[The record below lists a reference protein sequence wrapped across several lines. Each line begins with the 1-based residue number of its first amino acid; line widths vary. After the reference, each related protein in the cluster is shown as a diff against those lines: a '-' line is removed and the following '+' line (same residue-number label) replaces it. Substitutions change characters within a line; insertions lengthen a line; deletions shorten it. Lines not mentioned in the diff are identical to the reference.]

1 MKKLYSLLVLS
12 FFVFSFCGIASAQ
25 LLDENFDYT
34 AGTNITD
41 NGWTAHS
48 GAGTNPITV
57 NSGGLSYTGYVNSG
71 IGNAAL
77 LDNTGED
84 DNITFTAQT
93 SGTLYFSFLI
103 NVASIADGYFL
114 HLKDASFGY
123 AARVFIKNSSDTLQF
138 GLSNSSTAN
147 FATTPTAFDTNTTY
161 LCIVKYDIATSDC
174 SLWVLSSGVPATEAA
189 AGTPEV
195 TATGG
200 GISTVEGI
208 ALRQYSSSQ
217 NIIVDGIRVSTTW
230 DFAAAPPSTPTI
242 AVSPASL
249 TNFTYTIG
257 NGPSDVQSYTL
268 NGANLTP
275 ASGNITVTG
284 STNYEVSSD
293 SSTFS
298 GTLDI
303 AYTGGTLSDT
313 TIYVRLKAG
322 LSNGAYNSE
331 SISNSGGGATTQNVT
346 VSGSVASLNLLFT
359 ENFDY
364 SAGDT
369 LLTHGWMLSGS
380 NTTNPLIVS
389 SHGLT
394 LPNYLYNAGNSV
406 AMTTSGEDVYNN
418 FTSVGISSGNVYL
431 SFLVNVSAAQTGDYF
446 IALSPASAQYNY
458 YDRIHIK
465 SSGSGFVIGV
475 SKSNEASGGA
485 VYGSTELSLNKTYL
499 VVSKYSFNPA
509 DTTDDAISIYV
520 FGSNIPAMEP
530 GTPKI
535 GPYTFSGKN
544 DVTDISTV
552 TLRQGSSSAAPS
564 LTIDGIHVDTTWNIS
579 TAMQVSIAEA
589 RKDDNHDLIP
599 DHKVTGDTL
608 MITGVITSPLL
619 SSSSTE
625 WFVQDATAGIQIFS
639 YGALPATNFV
649 MGDSVF
655 VIGTVDQYRGL
666 TEFAPLT
673 LDSTNFGLI
682 KHNAV
687 TPAPVKLTLTE
698 FNANPEN
705 YESMLVEI
713 DTLSKAS
720 GTWPSASSNGYIDV
734 RNASETDTV
743 LMFLSSYTNIPGT
756 TEPSYPINLVGIGN
770 QYSSGSSVYNDGYEI
785 MPRDTSD
792 IKPTVLTGIEGN
804 GGTRVYT
811 FQLYQNYPNPFNP
824 TTIIKFEV
832 PKSEKVVLKVY
843 DILGRE
849 VKTLYNAVAPQGIT
863 QVNFDASNLATGV
876 YVYTIKTADAMI
888 SKKLMLLK

>member
-1 MKKLYSLLVLS
+1 MKV
-12 FFVFSFCGIASAQ
+12 
-25 LLDENFDYT
+25 
-34 AGTNITD
+34 
-41 NGWTAHS
+41 
-48 GAGTNPITV
+48 
-57 NSGGLSYTGYVNSG
+57 
-71 IGNAAL
+71 
-77 LDNTGED
+77 
-84 DNITFTAQT
+84 
-93 SGTLYFSFLI
+93 
-103 NVASIADGYFL
+103 
-114 HLKDASFGY
+114 
-123 AARVFIKNSSDTLQF
+123 
-138 GLSNSSTAN
+138 
-147 FATTPTAFDTNTTY
+147 
-161 LCIVKYDIATSDC
+161 
-174 SLWVLSSGVPATEAA
+174 
-189 AGTPEV
+189 
-195 TATGG
+195 
-200 GISTVEGI
+200 
-208 ALRQYSSSQ
+208 
-217 NIIVDGIRVSTTW
+217 
-230 DFAAAPPSTPTI
+230 
-242 AVSPASL
+242 
-249 TNFTYTIG
+249 
-257 NGPSDVQSYTL
+257 
-268 NGANLTP
+268 
-275 ASGNITVTG
+275 
-284 STNYEVSSD
+284 
-293 SSTFS
+293 
-298 GTLDI
+298 
-303 AYTGGTLSDT
+303 
-313 TIYVRLKAG
+313 
-322 LSNGAYNSE
+322 
-331 SISNSGGGATTQNVT
+331 ISNSGGGATTQNVT

-364 SAGDT
+364 PAGDT
-369 LLTHGWMLSGS
+369 LLTHGWTLSGS

-389 SHGLT
+389 SPGLT
-394 LPNYLYNAGNSV
+394 LPNYLYNSGNSV

-446 IALSPASAQYNY
+446 IALSPASTQYNY

-530 GTPKI
+530 GTPEV

-544 DVTDISTV
+544 DATDISTV

-579 TAMQVSIAEA
+579 TAKQVSIAEA

-608 MITGVITSPLL
+608 MVTGVITSPNI
-619 SSSSTE
+619 SSSSTA
-625 WFVQDATAGIQIFS
+625 FFIQDATGGIEVFY
-639 YGALPATNFV
+639 YGSMPATSFA

-666 TEFAPLT
+666 DEFAPLT
-673 LDSTNFGLI
+673 IDSTNLGLI

-687 TPAPVKLTLTE
+687 MPAPVKLTLTE

-705 YESMLVEI
+705 YEGMLVEV

-734 RNASETDTV
+734 RNASETDTL
-743 LMFLSSYTNIPGT
+743 LMFISSYTNIPGT

-770 QYSSGSSVYNDGYEI
+770 QYSSSSSVYNDGYEI

-792 IKPTVLTGIEGN
+792 IKPTILTGVEGN